1 LLGHGLPSFGRLF
14 VLERQAGAVGGEVGA
29 MPRAEKVEVV
39 GEIKRRL
46 EDSSAALLTE
56 FRGLK
61 VEEMRELRRSLR
73 SSETD
78 FKVVKNT
85 LARLAAR
92 EARLDNLLPLLE
104 GPTAIA
110 FVRGDPVA
118 AARGLDEMAK
128 KYPALVV
135 KGGLLEGRVLDAD
148 GAQALARTKPREVLL
163 AELAGALQAPL
174 RKALFLFTAPLRSL
188 GYALAAY
195 RDKLQGSEEG

>member
-1 LLGHGLPSFGRLF
+1 MARS
-14 VLERQAGAVGGEVGA
+14 
-29 MPRAEKVEVV
+29 EKIEVV
-39 GEIKRRL
+39 GEIRRRL

-92 EARLDNLLPLLE
+92 EARLDSLLPLLE

-118 AARGLDEMAK
+118 AAKSLDEMMK

-135 KGGLLEGRVLDAD
+135 KGGLLEGRVLDAED
-148 GAQALARTKPREVLL
+148 AQALARTKPRDVLL
-163 AELAGALQAPL
+163 AELAGAFQAPL
-174 RKALFLFTAPLRSL
+174 RKVLFLVTAPLRSL
-188 GYALAAY
+188 GYAMAAY
-195 RDKLQGSEEG
+195 REKLEERGRGEGLPSPR